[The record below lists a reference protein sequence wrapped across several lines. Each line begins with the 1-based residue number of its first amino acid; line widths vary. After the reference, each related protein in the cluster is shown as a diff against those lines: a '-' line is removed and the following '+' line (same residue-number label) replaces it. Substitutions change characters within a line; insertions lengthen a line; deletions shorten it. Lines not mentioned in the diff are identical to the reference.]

1 MTAEP
6 LAFGPDFLWGV
17 STSAYQ
23 IEGAVTEGGRGPS
36 TWDTFCAEPGRIKN
50 GDTGEVACDHY
61 HRYAE
66 DVGLMKELGV
76 DVYRFSFSWPR
87 VQPTGKGLAN
97 GAGLDFYDRL
107 IDELLAAGIK
117 PAPTL
122 FHWDTPQE
130 LEDAGG
136 WLNRDITY
144 RFADYAKILAE
155 RFADRVPLWMTIN

>member
-1 MTAEP
+1 MVSMTAEP

-23 IEGAVTEGGRGPS
+23 IEGAVTEDGRGPS
-36 TWDTFCAEPGRIKN
+36 TWDTFCAEPGRIKD

-97 GAGLDFYDRL
+97 GAGLGFYDRL
-107 IDELLAAGIK
+107 IDELL
-117 PAPTL
+117 
-122 FHWDTPQE
+122 
-130 LEDAGG
+130 
-136 WLNRDITY
+136 
-144 RFADYAKILAE
+144 
-155 RFADRVPLWMTIN
+155 

>member
-1 MTAEP
+1 M
-6 LAFGPDFLWGV
+6 GV

-36 TWDTFCAEPGRIKN
+36 TWDTFCASPGAVLN

-66 DVGLMKELGV
+66 DVGLMRDLGV

-87 VQPTGKGLAN
+87 IQPSGTGSGNA
-97 GAGLDFYDRL
+97 AGLDFYDRL
-107 IDELLAAGIK
+107 IDSLLTAGIQ

-122 FHWDTPQE
+122 FHWDTPQA
-130 LEDAGG
+130 LEDAA
-136 WLNRDITY
+136 WLG
-144 RFADYAKILAE
+144 
-155 RFADRVPLWMTIN
+155 VPGHHWAVCRLRRAAG